1 MADVAET
8 TPAEVSGEQKPAEN
22 IAEEASKNVESGK
35 NGDAKKEEEPAA
47 DAGEGGEENSKEER
61 AIIRQ
66 VEYYFGDANL
76 HRDKFLSEQISK
88 DEAGWVPL
96 SVLITFKRLASLT
109 TDFDVI
115 VNALNKSDNGLV
127 EISEDKQ
134 SLRRHPER
142 PIPEHN
148 EERRKEIQERTAY
161 AKGFPLDSQMTEI
174 LDFANG
180 FEKVTNVTM
189 RKHYD
194 KPTKSYKFKGSIFV
208 TFEQKEQAKQFIE
221 QEKLAYNERELLRKW
236 QVDYLKEKQ
245 EEYAKLTEKRKNKK
259 EKEAKPEPVIELP
272 KNAIVM
278 FEGAPDTAA
287 REEVR
292 EAFEKVK
299 DFEIA
304 YIEFNKGDT
313 KGSVRL
319 TEADA
324 AEKFIAKVEDAKVN
338 KLSCHPSSLLIIY
351 YQLQLKFND
360 DVSLT
365 LRKANEEEEK
375 QFLDKAIEF
384 IKKRR
389 DFSRGRN
396 NKRFGRKRHAGNDN
410 RHNKRQRTE

>member
-8 TPAEVSGEQKPAEN
+8 TPAEVSAEQKAAEKSTE
-22 IAEEASKNVESGK
+22 AEETVKEAGK
-35 NGDAKKEEEPAA
+35 NGDAKKEEGGADEPAA
-47 DAGEGGEENSKEER
+47 AAAAEGEGDAENSKEER

-88 DEAGWVPL
+88 NEAGWVPL

-109 TDFDVI
+109 TDFEVI

-127 EISEDKQ
+127 EVSEDKQ

-161 AKGFPLDSQMTEI
+161 AKGFPLESQMTEI

-208 TFEQKEQAKQFIE
+208 TFEKKEQAKEFIE
-221 QEKLAYNERELLRKW
+221 KEKLAYKERELLRKW

-259 EKEAKPEPVIELP
+259 EAKPEPAIELP

-278 FEGAPDTAA
+278 FEGAPDTAT
-287 REEVR
+287 REEIR

-299 DFEIA
+299 DFDIA

-324 AEKFIAKVEDAKVN
+324 AEKLIAKVEEAK
-338 KLSCHPSSLLIIY
+338 
-351 YQLQLKFND
+351 LKFND
-360 DVSLT
+360 EVSLT

-375 QFLDKAIEF
+375 EFLDKAIEF

-396 NKRFGRKRHAGNDN
+396 NKRFGRKRHGGNDN
-410 RHNKRQRTE
+410 RNNKRQRQE

>member
-8 TPAEVSGEQKPAEN
+8 TPSEVSAEVKPTEKPAEDAD
-22 IAEEASKNVESGK
+22 IQKEAGK

-47 DAGEGGEENSKEER
+47 AAGEGGEGGEENSKEER

-88 DEAGWVPL
+88 NEGGWVPL
-96 SVLITFKRLASLT
+96 SVLITFKRLAALT
-109 TDFDVI
+109 TDFEVI
-115 VNALNKSDNGLV
+115 VSALNKSDNGLV

-161 AKGFPLDSQMTEI
+161 AKGFPLESQMTEI

-208 TFEQKEQAKQFIE
+208 TFEQKEQAKKFIE
-221 QEKLAYNERELLRKW
+221 QEKLAYKERELLRKW

-259 EKEAKPEPVIELP
+259 EKEAKPEPTIELP

-287 REEVR
+287 REEIR

-299 DFEIA
+299 DFDIA

-324 AEKFIAKVEDAKVN
+324 AEKFIAKVEDAK
-338 KLSCHPSSLLIIY
+338 
-351 YQLQLKFND
+351 LKFND
-360 DVSLT
+360 EVSLT
-365 LRKANEEEEK
+365 LRKANEDEEK

-396 NKRFGRKRHAGNDN
+396 NKRFGRKRHGGNDN

>member
-8 TPAEVSGEQKPAEN
+8 TAAEVITEEKQAEKVVEA
-22 IAEEASKNVESGK
+22 AEENGK
-35 NGDAKKEEEPAA
+35 NGDAKKVEEDTKAAPAA
-47 DAGEGGEENSKEER
+47 EEYSKQER

-88 DEAGWVPL
+88 NENGWVPL
-96 SVLITFKRLASLT
+96 SVLVTFKRLETLT
-109 TDFDVI
+109 TDFEEI
-115 VNALNKSDNGLV
+115 VSALNKSDDGLV

-161 AKGFPLDSQMTEI
+161 AKGFPLESQMSEI
-174 LDFANG
+174 LDFVSP
-180 FEKVTNVTM
+180 FEKVANVTM

-208 TFEQKEQAKQFIE
+208 TFEKKEQAKEFIE
-221 QEKLAYNERELLRKW
+221 KEKLAYKERELLRKW

-245 EEYAKLTEKRKNKK
+245 EEYQKKNEKRQSK
-259 EKEAKPEPVIELP
+259 KEAKAEPAIELP
-272 KNAIVM
+272 KNAIVV
-278 FEGAPDTAA
+278 FEGAPDTVT
-287 REEVR
+287 REEIR

-299 DFEIA
+299 DFDIA

-319 TEADA
+319 TEADS
-324 AEKFIAKVEDAKVN
+324 AEKYIAKVEDAKV
-338 KLSCHPSSLLIIY
+338 S
-351 YQLQLKFND
+351 
-360 DVSLT
+360 
-365 LRKANEEEEK
+365 
-375 QFLDKAIEF
+375 
-384 IKKRR
+384 
-389 DFSRGRN
+389 
-396 NKRFGRKRHAGNDN
+396 
-410 RHNKRQRTE
+410 